1 MAAEE
6 KVRLWV
12 VLGEGGH
19 TTELLRLVD
28 LLGDRYEYH
37 YMVTKEDNL
46 SASRIKHCG
55 PLYSL
60 SRPRGKDTGM
70 AGAVWRTLLAG
81 VQSLPVI
88 WRIRPTAV
96 LSTGPA
102 IAVPVSLIGKLLGA
116 RIIFVETGSRV
127 TTLSWTGRIVYR
139 WADLFFVQWPQL
151 AEHLPRA
158 IYAGRLV

>member
-1 MAAEE
+1 M
-6 KVRLWV
+6 KILV

-37 YMVTKEDNL
+37 YMVTREDNL
-46 SASRIKHCG
+46 SASRIKHRG